1 MSKINILH
9 GTRGTHASST
19 NAKAKDATV
28 AVQWQWWATVSTWQK
43 RAALGKK
50 AEDMTT

>member
-1 MSKINILH
+1 MEPVEPMLAVPMP
-9 GTRGTHASST
+9 RQ
-19 NAKAKDATV
+19 DATV